1 MAEAASTPTPREI
14 HEREHCDCRWA
25 HPTCWHCD
33 FTPPACNLMIHTGLL
48 VPNAIYSDGKIL
60 FVLFC
65 IGCEFYTSR
74 RYNLV
79 PKRNWNWNDAYD
91 ALSLNFQLV
100 HELYSPPTH
109 VPGTPIAVNLEAYR
123 QINNPEDEDEFVG
136 FEYEEEPIQENALE
150 TGVSPITEEEE
161 GDIGSD
167 PAE

>member
-1 MAEAASTPTPREI
+1 
-14 HEREHCDCRWA
+14 
-25 HPTCWHCD
+25 
-33 FTPPACNLMIHTGLL
+33 MIHTGLL